1 MDNNI
6 NFQQVFND
14 NFNELI
20 ELLKIKSIYD
30 EKSISEDAP
39 YGKGVK
45 DALLFMS
52 SLATKDGFNVK
63 NYDNQVI
70 TINYCDKPNNRF
82 DIASHLD
89 VVSVDDSWSSDPF
102 NPQVVNGKLY
112 GRGTT
117 DMKTAAFLTY
127 LALKLL
133 KERYPET
140 KNEIR
145 LVLGSDEERTMND
158 MRYYVSK
165 VPAPLFSFS
174 PDGIFPMC
182 IAEKGALMWTLNGE
196 YDGIIE
202 SFHGGVQCN
211 VVPPI
216 CEATLKNN
224 QYTKQISEYIIKNKI
239 DAEVKEKDNKT
250 FINVKGIA
258 VHSSLNFLGRSA
270 IIVCLDIL
278 KNVCNDKLAENLFNL
293 FSDNYGQGL
302 GVKKENEDIYLTVN
316 LGKLEIE
323 KNKIFGQVDGR
334 YPFNLNS
341 SDLTSLLEDKCIIN
355 VSLDY
360 DDLPTG
366 CDENDEYVKVL
377 LNTYQDITNDN
388 TKPFVSGGVSYSKVF
403 NHSVTFGPVHLS
415 KEQMAHQKDEY
426 IEIEDAIKALEI
438 YYKTFEKLAFM

>member
-1 MDNNI
+1 MDKNI
-6 NFQQVFND
+6 NFKQVFND
-14 NFNELI
+14 NFDDLLN
-20 ELLKIKSIYD
+20 LLKIKSIYD
-30 EKSISEDAP
+30 EKSISKDAP

-52 SLATKDGFNVK
+52 SLATKDGFNVQ

-89 VVSVDDSWSSDPF
+89 VVMVDNSWSLDPF
-102 NPQVVNGKLY
+102 NPKIINGKLY
-112 GRGTT
+112 GRGTE

-133 KERYPET
+133 KENYPET

-145 LVLGSDEERTMND
+145 LVFGSDEERTMND
-158 MRYYVSK
+158 MRHYISK
-165 VPAPLFSFS
+165 VSSPLFSFS

-202 SFHGGVQCN
+202 SLHGGVQCN
-211 VVPPI
+211 VVPPV
-216 CEATLKNN
+216 CEVILKNSL
-224 QYTKQISEYIIKNKI
+224 YLKQISDYIVKNKI
-239 DAEVKEKDNKT
+239 DADVKEKDNK
-250 FINVKGIA
+250 IYLIVKGIA
-258 VHSSLNFLGRSA
+258 VHSSLNFLGKSA
-270 IIVCLDIL
+270 IIDCLEIL
-278 KNVCNDKLAENLFNL
+278 SNVCDDNFIKNLFDL

-302 GVKKENEDIYLTVN
+302 GIKKENDINYLTVN

-323 KNKIFGQVDGR
+323 NNKVFGQVDGR
-334 YPFNLNS
+334 YPSNLK
-341 SDLTSLLEDKCIIN
+341 SDYLTSLLKNKCILS

-360 DDLPTG
+360 DDIPTG

-377 LNTYQDITNDN
+377 LNTYQEITNDY

-415 KEQMAHQKDEY
+415 KEHMAHKSDEY
-426 IEIEDAIKALEI
+426 IEIDDAIKALEI